1 MKHSSCKIGY
11 YNTDYTMEENETFS
25 TSWDGNVQCGRQ
37 RATILALLHSAEPK
51 WHFWSSLVQ
60 TFWTSVWMYSFELAG
75 EKVPTKVEWML
86 SYSTQTDGDFVVKF
100 KLVFACN
107 AEKYLKI

>member
-1 MKHSSCKIGY
+1 MRHFPQAG
-11 YNTDYTMEENETFS
+11 MEMF
-25 TSWDGNVQCGRQ
+25 NVVDS
-37 RATILALLHSAEPK
+37 AKLALLHSAEPK

-100 KLVFACN
+100 KLVFACH